1 MDKEFLKLIEN
12 KDKNLMKSIKELSEI
27 ESNINNVIYKM
38 IKLLKK
44 NDIFYKNIDCYI
56 IDFDNMNDI
65 IDFEMKIYKK
75 NEQNNIK
82 GHMFNVGKLLCNL
95 NVKKENIELYRN
107 LRREF
112 YDLFDNYIKLRKEIV
127 NKYENYIIKGLKEL
141 RKQYFRDL
149 SKKYDE
155 NKKNKKRKLEE

>member
-1 MDKEFLKLIEN
+1 MDKEFLNLIES
-12 KDKNLMKSIKELSEI
+12 KDKNLRKYIKQLSEI
-27 ESNINNVIYKM
+27 ESNIHNVIYKM
-38 IKLLKK
+38 IKLFKK
-44 NDIFYKNIDCYI
+44 NDIFYKNIDHYI

-65 IDFEMKIYKK
+65 TDFKMKIYKK
-75 NEQNNIK
+75 NEKNKIK
-82 GHMFNVGKLLCNL
+82 EYVFNVVKLLCNL
-95 NVKKENIELYRN
+95 NVKEENIELYKN

-127 NKYENYIIKGLKEL
+127 NKYEKYIIKGLKEL
-141 RKQYFRDL
+141 KQQYFRSL